1 VIRNSLNWITVR
13 VPGGMTSVSTHSKK
27 SIVATNDLIV
37 DSEFLNKT
45 ESKENLK
52 WIWGRNSKETRTVR
66 KLEVDFLE
74 TVKSAKRLSLV
85 GLK

>member
-1 VIRNSLNWITVR
+1 MIRNSLNWITVR
-13 VPGGMTSVSTHSKK
+13 VSGGMTSVSTHSKK
-27 SIVATNDLIV
+27 NIVATNDLLV

-45 ESKENLK
+45 ESKKKLK

-74 TVKSAKRLSLV
+74 TVKSAKRLSLA